1 MPRIH
6 SIAVFCGSQK
16 GADPAFAAAAGSLGR
31 GLAET
36 GIRLVYG
43 GGRIGLMGTL
53 ADAVLAAGGQVVGV
67 IPDFLMRREV
77 AHQGIGQLFTTDS
90 MHSRK
95 QRMFELSDA
104 FVSLPGGL
112 GTLDE
117 TIEIITWR
125 QLGLHDKPIL
135 LCDVAGSVRPLL
147 ATIDAAI
154 ENGFAPPRA
163 RDLFE
168 IADGVPALLERLAH
182 LSSGTGGPAARL
194 RRWGGIHGSGRTT
207 RSDPAA
213 LRRADAS
220 YP

>member
-1 MPRIH
+1 MARIH
-6 SIAVFCGSQK
+6 SIAVFCGSQR
-16 GADPAFAAAAGSLGR
+16 GGDPAFAEAAAALGR
-31 GLAET
+31 GLAAA

-43 GGRIGLMGTL
+43 GGRVGLMGVV
-53 ADAVLAAGGQVVGV
+53 ADAVLAGGGQVIGV
-67 IPDFLMRREV
+67 IPEFLKRREV
-77 AHQGIGQLFTTDS
+77 AHQGLNELRTTDS

-135 LCDVAGSVRPLL
+135 LCDVAGSAAPLL

-154 ENGFAPPRA
+154 AHGFAPRTA
-163 RDLFE
+163 RGLFE
-168 IADGVPALLERLAH
+168 VADGVPALLERLHH
-182 LSSGTGGPAARL
+182 LSGGHAVPAERL
-194 RRWGGIHGSGRTT
+194 
-207 RSDPAA
+207 
-213 LRRADAS
+213 
-220 YP
+220 